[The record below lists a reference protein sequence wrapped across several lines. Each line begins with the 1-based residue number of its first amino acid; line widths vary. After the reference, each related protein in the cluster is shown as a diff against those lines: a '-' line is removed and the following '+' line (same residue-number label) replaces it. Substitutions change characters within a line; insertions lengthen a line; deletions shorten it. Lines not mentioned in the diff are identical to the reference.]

1 MLKTLT
7 ENEEYV
13 VALFLNNC
21 DKNAEQC
28 ENTLK
33 ELENI
38 AEELAEIG
46 VILIYV
52 DDESHAAKMSITNF
66 PALIFFRNG
75 EPYVFEG
82 HVENEMAVL
91 KFVTD
96 LNHLM
101 IPGKIEEIGKYI
113 SGRAP
118 RFTIWED
125 GTTQFSKLSDY

>member
-101 IPGKIEEIGKYI
+101 IPGKIEEIGKCL

-125 GTTQFSKLSDY
+125 GTTQFSKLFF